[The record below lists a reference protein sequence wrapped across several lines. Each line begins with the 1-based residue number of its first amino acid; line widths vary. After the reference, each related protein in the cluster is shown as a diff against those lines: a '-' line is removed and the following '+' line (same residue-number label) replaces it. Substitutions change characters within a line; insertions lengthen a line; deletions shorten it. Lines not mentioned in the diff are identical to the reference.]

1 MLNFKMLIAVLIIFM
16 AGYIVLSSSD
26 DEKMSL
32 KGDKSNFKTTQV
44 ENIKS
49 YKDVFKQE
57 KIVNTLEKMQ
67 DAKDLDEITK
77 ESQKLIAKADLLIQ
91 ENNLIPLAKDLFVE
105 DKEKITEL
113 DNALKK
119 VQQELEEL
127 SHEG

>member
-1 MLNFKMLIAVLIIFM
+1 MLIAVLIIFM